1 MKDAQESLQTRLE
14 KANMSMQCC
23 HMLSIPCLFMLLVS
37 VERYNA
43 NIFILR
49 ISMSVLAI
57 NWPWISLLSAIS
69 QHESVNTLLCQDAI
83 GSSYGEVVHGAICQ
97 GVENVKGCH
106 IPLVLAPC
114 HRKRSSLK
122 PINESIN
129 SVIYTM
135 SFIPSSDSFAENKNL
150 RKFNNHQSISV
161 PSHLPSRESDK
172 HSSPGDH
179 DQGDPAKETHVESL
193 HTSLVLWC
201 QFCSWDTE
209 CWLPTAIRCYKCS
222 FSRMNRKGMQPRWCC
237 LLVCW
242 TRIKFHASYYN
253 WLVTCRQIT
262 HAYLQWKL
270 WIKVPGRGSKGKLQR
285 DDSLGSFS
293 ELQIDSKTSSI
304 WRKDVGIQDSALTQG
319 IYSIFR
325 SCFKKKHH
333 FHHLLIRIL
342 RSFDRVCSWSVNGEL
357 IQVSFSLDLGV
368 LPQLFFIN

>member
-1 MKDAQESLQTRLE
+1 MSYIQCRSFLLLTPLLKTKTYANSIIISLYQSRH
-14 KANMSMQCC
+14 AFQAVNPI
-23 HMLSIPCLFMLLVS
+23 SIAP
-37 VERYNA
+37 
-43 NIFILR
+43 
-49 ISMSVLAI
+49 LAI
-57 NWPWISLLSAIS
+57 MTK
-69 QHESVNTLLCQDAI
+69 VT
-83 GSSYGEVVHGAICQ
+83 
-97 GVENVKGCH
+97 
-106 IPLVLAPC
+106 
-114 HRKRSSLK
+114 
-122 PINESIN
+122 
-129 SVIYTM
+129 
-135 SFIPSSDSFAENKNL
+135 
-150 RKFNNHQSISV
+150 
-161 PSHLPSRESDK
+161 
-172 HSSPGDH
+172 
-179 DQGDPAKETHVESL
+179 KETHVESL

-242 TRIKFHASYYN
+242 TRIKFNAFYCN

-304 WRKDVGIQDSALTQG
+304 CRKDVGIQDSAQTQG
-319 IYSIFR
+319 TYSIFR
-325 SCFKKKHH
+325 SCFKNFKKKHH
-333 FHHLLIRIL
+333 FHHVPIRNL
-342 RSFDRVCSWSVNGEL
+342 RSFYRVCSWSVNGGL